1 VKHQKALNSFYRINA
16 HSFAVFPEL
25 LIGDNPINLGI
36 EGIITSQAHIG
47 ARMNSGAELA
57 YQDIAGPDNLAAE
70 SFYSTPLGIT
80 VSAVL

>member
-25 LIGDNPINLGI
+25 LIGDNPINQGKK
-36 EGIITSQAHIG
+36 GIITTQAHIG
-47 ARMNSGAELA
+47 AGMNSGAELT
-57 YQDIAGPDNLAAE
+57 YQNIAGPDNLAAE
-70 SFYSTPLGIT
+70 SLYATPLGIT